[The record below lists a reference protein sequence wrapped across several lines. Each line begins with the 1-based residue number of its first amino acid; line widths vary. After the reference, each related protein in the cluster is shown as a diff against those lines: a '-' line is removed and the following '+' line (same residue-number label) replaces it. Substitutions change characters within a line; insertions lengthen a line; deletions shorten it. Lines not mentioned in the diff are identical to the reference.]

1 MTVPPEGVRLVV
13 PRQDWIP
20 ELLERVEHA
29 RRVFFGHL
37 DPGEVLAV
45 GVPFAEQRLM
55 GSGFWDRFPDLDKA
69 WFQSAWNQFWF
80 SEGIWLTLLYDTA
93 PWRRPALELP
103 DHFEIR
109 VWDRMELIRGIET
122 GWSDHEVRT

>member
-29 RRVFFGHL
+29 RRVFFGYL
-37 DPGEVLAV
+37 DPGAALAV
-45 GVPFAEQRLM
+45 GVPSAEAGLM
-55 GSGFWDRFPDLDKA
+55 GSGFAATFPDVDPE

-80 SEGIWLTLLYDTA
+80 SKGVLIHLLYDPV
-93 PWRRPALELP
+93 PWRRVIQELP

-109 VWDRMELIRGIET
+109 VWAHAELVRGIET
-122 GWSDHEVRT
+122 EWSDHEVRA